1 MNPGRRGAPRST
13 EPKPA
18 PSGVDAIR
26 EAALRTLER
35 RRRTR
40 SEVALILR
48 RKGVS
53 PAEFDPVLDRLTEVG
68 LIDDLQYARVYLEHR
83 ATGRPRGARLLRMEL
98 QAKGV
103 PGPLI
108 DQALAERLEDH
119 DPLDD
124 ALKALRPKVMALL
137 RLPERERKRK
147 AWEFLAR
154 RGFSGDVIERAAL
167 AAFGAGVG
175 SGFESGSDADD

>member
-1 MNPGRRGAPRST
+1 MSL
-13 EPKPA
+13 
-18 PSGVDAIR
+18 SGVDAIR
-26 EAALRTLER
+26 EEALRALER

-40 SEVALILR
+40 SEVATILR
-48 RKGVS
+48 RKGGS
-53 PAEFDPVLDRLTEVG
+53 AAEFDPVLDRLTEVG

-83 ATGRPRGARLLRMEL
+83 AAGKPRGARLLRSEL

-108 DQALAERLEDH
+108 DQALAERRDEH

-124 ALKALRPKVMALL
+124 AMKALRPKLNALS
-137 RLPERERKRK
+137 RLPERDRKRK

-167 AAFGAGVG
+167 AAFAAG
-175 SGFESGSDADD
+175 SGFEAGSGLEATPGLDD